1 MISAAARRPLLGS
14 TVRRGLSSSP
24 PPPADDWTA
33 RFSRLRPSQAAELED
48 ELAGRLAAAADGG
61 DGRLY
66 DPVLGATVTR
76 RGLDW
81 VGPVTVPSSL
91 TCGGKGEDCAVAATL
106 RPTTLLHPRLDELA
120 RGLSDVVRD
129 EMAGLIGDRPGW
141 FDPDGLIAAGDVPVR
156 VDVRVRPQPA
166 SHQRAGPSA
175 SEALRRGP
183 ALDGVGHFLAVYSC
197 KGGVGKSTVAANLAY
212 ELSSRGAR
220 VGLLD
225 ADVHGPS
232 LPLLVRPADPA
243 VRRSD
248 RLGGKM
254 VEPIEHGGV
263 RLMSLGF
270 VSPDSGVPGSGPGGG
285 AAVLRG
291 PMAGRVVSQLLRG
304 TDWGDLDV
312 LVLDMPP
319 GTGDVQLEVCQSLSL
334 SGAVAVSTPSSLAW
348 ADVEKGVSMFDEMGV
363 RTVALVENMSY
374 FVCEGG
380 GRHYPFGRPRG
391 RDGEVARED
400 GGEEG
405 SSPSD
410 PAGRLFPDESRVFR
424 LPISTT
430 LNECNDSGTPLCS
443 QGVADGDDGG
453 DAVAGEERRVFA
465 ELAEAVATDLVLI
478 QHGRQAGT
486 TSGDGSKTASAVR
499 LEEAGDLEFDVP
511 FTQLAVD
518 NESESFTVRLFSG
531 EGGYQKTVPGAELRR
546 RDPRT
551 GDVDDGLARSDAPRS
566 GCGGGG
572 GGGGGGATKR
582 PMVEVHRGGDAP
594 TSGAR
599 LFPASVTKKGNYGYE
614 VEWADGATYIYSLWA
629 LARTAGAVR
638 ANGDDQSI

>member
-1 MISAAARRPLLGS
+1 GPGPVGRRPRRDGGPDRGQAGMVRPRRPDSRRGRPREGRREGEAPAGVPSASRWPVGLRGPPPGTRARRRRPLPGRVQLQGRRGQVHRGGEPGLRAVLARRPGG
-14 TVRRGLSSSP
+14 TVGRRRPRPVAPAARQAGRSGRAEVRQARREDGRADRARRRQAHVAGLRLAGLRRARLAPRRGGRRAPRPPWPAGSCRSSCGGPTGATSTSSS
-24 PPPADDWTA
+24 WT
-33 RFSRLRPSQAAELED
+33 
-48 ELAGRLAAAADGG
+48 
-61 DGRLY
+61 
-66 DPVLGATVTR
+66 
-76 RGLDW
+76 
-81 VGPVTVPSSL
+81 
-91 TCGGKGEDCAVAATL
+91 C
-106 RPTTLLHPRLDELA
+106 
-120 RGLSDVVRD
+120 
-129 EMAGLIGDRPGW
+129 
-141 FDPDGLIAAGDVPVR
+141 
-156 VDVRVRPQPA
+156 
-166 SHQRAGPSA
+166 
-175 SEALRRGP
+175 
-183 ALDGVGHFLAVYSC
+183 
-197 KGGVGKSTVAANLAY
+197 
-212 ELSSRGAR
+212 
-220 VGLLD
+220 
-225 ADVHGPS
+225 
-232 LPLLVRPADPA
+232 
-243 VRRSD
+243 
-248 RLGGKM
+248 
-254 VEPIEHGGV
+254 
-263 RLMSLGF
+263 
-270 VSPDSGVPGSGPGGG
+270 
-285 AAVLRG
+285 
-291 PMAGRVVSQLLRG
+291 
-304 TDWGDLDV
+304 
-312 LVLDMPP
+312 PP

-391 RDGEVARED
+391 RDGEVGRED
-400 GGEEG
+400 GGEEEG
-405 SSPSD
+405 ASPS
-410 PAGRLFPDESRVFR
+410 ARRLFPDESRVFR